1 MKKLLITATILT
13 GMMFGGITANAEEAS
28 VEQMQEQATT
38 LVEEKANEF
47 SGLETTEEMNQF
59 FEENL
64 GLIEENLDSFRN
76 EIETL
81 DKKNNEIYTYVANHQ
96 SNLGGMNISN
106 IKKISSG
113 ELTAQQ
119 ALDAERA
126 EAERVANMTDSEIYL
141 EKASKLIEGIDLN
154 TIMFA
159 LDNMFS
165 FDNVKTSKKLDALST
180 EQAYAVVKSQI
191 AIYLV
196 IMFMIIVFVIKVKT
210 NISRRPF
217 F

>member
-13 GMMFGGITANAEEAS
+13 GMVFGGITANAEES

-38 LVEEKANEF
+38 LIEEKANEF

-64 GLIEENLDSFRN
+64 GLIEENLDSFRD
-76 EIETL
+76 EIETS
-81 DKKNNEIYTYVANHQ
+81 DKKNNEIYIYVANHQ

-119 ALDAERA
+119 ALDAEKA
-126 EAERVANMTDSEIYL
+126 EAERVSTMTDSEIYL
-141 EKASKLIEGIDLN
+141 EKASKLLEGIDLN

-165 FDNVKTSKKLDALST
+165 FDNVKTSTKLDTLSP
-180 EQAYAVVKSQI
+180 EQANAVVKSQI

-196 IMFMIIVFVIKVKT
+196 IMFMIIVLAIKIKA

>member
-13 GMMFGGITANAEEAS
+13 GMVFGGITANAEEN

-38 LVEEKANEF
+38 LIEEKANEF
-47 SGLETTEEMNQF
+47 SGLETSEEMNQF

-96 SNLGGMNISN
+96 SNLGGMNIAN

-113 ELTAQQ
+113 EITAQQ
-119 ALDAERA
+119 ALDAEKA

-141 EKASKLIEGIDLN
+141 EKASKLVEGIDLN

-159 LDNMFS
+159 LNNMFS
-165 FDNVKTSKKLDALST
+165 FDNVKTSSKLDALSA
-180 EQAYAVVKSQI
+180 EQANAVVKSQI
-191 AIYLV
+191 VVYVV
-196 IMFMIIVFVIKVKT
+196 IAFMILVLAIKINTRGSK
-210 NISRRPF
+210 RPF
-217 F
+217 

>member
-1 MKKLLITATILT
+1 MKKLLITATILASLV
-13 GMMFGGITANAEEAS
+13 FGGITANAEES

-154 TIMFA
+154 NIMFA

-165 FDNVKTSKKLDALST
+165 FDNVKTSSKLDALSA
-180 EQAYAVVKSQI
+180 EQANAVVKSQI

-196 IMFMIIVFVIKVKT
+196 IMFMILVFVIKIRT
-210 NISRRPF
+210 NITRRGF
-217 F
+217 

>member
-13 GMMFGGITANAEEAS
+13 GMMFGGITANAEEAN
-28 VEQMQEQATT
+28 VEQMQEQVTT

-76 EIETL
+76 KIETL
-81 DKKNNEIYTYVANHQ
+81 DKKNNEIFTYVNKHQ
-96 SNLGGMNISN
+96 GNLVEMNIKT

-113 ELTAQQ
+113 EITAQQ
-119 ALDAERA
+119 ALDAEKA
-126 EAERVANMTDSEIYL
+126 EAERVANMTDVEIYL
-141 EKASKLIEGIDLN
+141 EKASELIEGINLN

-165 FDNVKTSKKLDALST
+165 FDNVKTSEKLDALSA
-180 EQAYAVVKSQI
+180 EQAYVVVKSQI

-196 IMFMIIVFVIKVKT
+196 IMFMIIVFIIKVST
-210 NISRRPF
+210 NRLRRPF
-217 F
+217 

>member
-1 MKKLLITATILT
+1 MKKLLITATILASLV
-13 GMMFGGITANAEEAS
+13 FGGITANAEES

-38 LVEEKANEF
+38 LIEEKANEF
-47 SGLETTEEMNQF
+47 SGLETSEEMNQF

-81 DKKNNEIYTYVANHQ
+81 DGKNNEIYTYVVNHQ
-96 SNLGGMNISN
+96 NNLGGMNVKT
-106 IKKISSG
+106 IKKISNG

-141 EKASKLIEGIDLN
+141 EKASKLVEGIDLN

-159 LDNMFS
+159 LNNMFS
-165 FDNVKTSKKLDALST
+165 FDNVKTSSKLDALSA
-180 EQAYAVVKSQI
+180 EQANAVVKSQI
-191 AIYLV
+191 VVYVV
-196 IMFMIIVFVIKVKT
+196 IAFMILVLAIKINTRGSK
-210 NISRRPF
+210 RPF
-217 F
+217 

>member
-13 GMMFGGITANAEEAS
+13 GMMFGGITANAEEVN

-38 LVEEKANEF
+38 LIEEKANEF
-47 SGLETTEEMNQF
+47 AGLETPEEMNQF

-64 GLIEENLDSFRN
+64 GLIEEGLDISRSKAENLNKISD
-76 EIETL
+76 EIF
-81 DKKNNEIYTYVANHQ
+81 TYVYNHQ
-96 SNLGGMNISN
+96 GNLVEMNIKT
-106 IKKISSG
+106 IKKISNG

-119 ALDAERA
+119 ALDAEKA
-126 EAERVANMTDSEIYL
+126 EAERASNMTDSEIYL

-210 NISRRPF
+210 NMLRRPF
-217 F
+217 

>member
-1 MKKLLITATILT
+1 MKKLLITATILASLV
-13 GMMFGGITANAEEAS
+13 FGGITANAEES

-38 LVEEKANEF
+38 LIEEKANEF

-81 DKKNNEIYTYVANHQ
+81 DGKNNEIYTYVVNHQ
-96 SNLGGMNISN
+96 NNLGGMNVKT
-106 IKKISSG
+106 IKKISNG

-141 EKASKLIEGIDLN
+141 EKASKLVEGIDLN

-159 LDNMFS
+159 LNNMFS
-165 FDNVKTSKKLDALST
+165 FDNVKTSTKLDTLNA
-180 EQAYAVVKSQI
+180 EQANAVVKSQI
-191 AIYLV
+191 VVYVV
-196 IMFMIIVFVIKVKT
+196 IAFMILVFAIKINTRGSK
-210 NISRRPF
+210 RPF
-217 F
+217 

>member
-1 MKKLLITATILT
+1 MKKLLIIATILT
-13 GMMFGGITANAEEAS
+13 SLVFGGITANAEES

-38 LVEEKANEF
+38 LIEEKANEF

-64 GLIEENLDSFRN
+64 GLIEENLDSFRD

-96 SNLGGMNISN
+96 SNLGGMNIAN

-113 ELTAQQ
+113 EITAQQ
-119 ALDAERA
+119 ALDAEKA

-141 EKASKLIEGIDLN
+141 EKASKFVEGIDLN

-159 LDNMFS
+159 LNNMFS
-165 FDNVKTSKKLDALST
+165 FDNVKTSSKLDALSA
-180 EQAYAVVKSQI
+180 EQANAVVKSQI
-191 AIYLV
+191 VVYVV
-196 IMFMIIVFVIKVKT
+196 IAFMILVLAIKINTRGSK
-210 NISRRPF
+210 RPF
-217 F
+217 

>member
-13 GMMFGGITANAEEAS
+13 GMVFGGVTASAEEVN

-38 LVEEKANEF
+38 LIEEKANEF
-47 SGLETTEEMNQF
+47 SGLETPEEMNQF
-59 FEENL
+59 FEENI

-76 EIETL
+76 EIEIL

-106 IKKISSG
+106 IKKISNG

-119 ALDAERA
+119 ALDAEKA

-141 EKASKLIEGIDLN
+141 EKASKLVEGIDLN
-154 TIMFA
+154 TIMLA

-165 FDNVKTSKKLDALST
+165 FDNVKTSTKLDALSV
-180 EQAYAVVKSQI
+180 EQANAVVKSQI
-191 AIYLV
+191 VVYVV
-196 IMFMIIVFVIKVKT
+196 IAFMILVLAIKINTRGSK
-210 NISRRPF
+210 RPF
-217 F
+217 

>member
-13 GMMFGGITANAEEAS
+13 SLVFGGITANAEEN

-38 LVEEKANEF
+38 LIEEKANEF
-47 SGLETTEEMNQF
+47 SSLETTEEMNQF

-76 EIETL
+76 EVEVL
-81 DKKNNEIYTYVANHQ
+81 DKKNNEIYAYVANHQ
-96 SNLGGMNISN
+96 SNLGGMNIEN
-106 IKKISSG
+106 IKKISNG
-113 ELTAQQ
+113 EITAQQ
-119 ALDAERA
+119 ALDAEKA
-126 EAERVANMTDSEIYL
+126 EAERVANMTESEIYL
-141 EKASKLIEGIDLN
+141 EKASKLLEGIDLN
-154 TIMFA
+154 TIIFA

-165 FDNVKTSKKLDALST
+165 FDNVKTSTKLDTLSP
-180 EQAYAVVKSQI
+180 EQANAVVKSQI

-196 IMFMIIVFVIKVKT
+196 IMFMIIVLAIKIKA

>member
-13 GMMFGGITANAEEAS
+13 GMVFGGITANAEES

-47 SGLETTEEMNQF
+47 SGLETSEEMNQF

-96 SNLGGMNISN
+96 SNLGGMNIAN

-119 ALDAERA
+119 ALDSEKA
-126 EAERVANMTDSEIYL
+126 EAERVSNMTDSEIYL
-141 EKASKLIEGIDLN
+141 EKASKLVEGIDLN

-165 FDNVKTSKKLDALST
+165 FDNVKTSTKLDALNA
-180 EQAYAVVKSQI
+180 EQANAVVKSQI
-191 AIYLV
+191 VVYVV
-196 IMFMIIVFVIKVKT
+196 IAFMILVLAIKINTRGSK
-210 NISRRPF
+210 RPF
-217 F
+217 

>member
-13 GMMFGGITANAEEAS
+13 GMMFGGITANAEEAN

-47 SGLETTEEMNQF
+47 SGLETPEEMNHF

-76 EIETL
+76 EVEVL
-81 DKKNNEIYTYVANHQ
+81 DKKNNEIYAYVANHQ
-96 SNLGGMNISN
+96 SNLGGMNIEN
-106 IKKISSG
+106 IKKISNG
-113 ELTAQQ
+113 EITAQQ
-119 ALDAERA
+119 ALDAEKA
-126 EAERVANMTDSEIYL
+126 EAERVANMTESEIYL

-165 FDNVKTSKKLDALST
+165 FDNVKTSTKLDALSA
-180 EQAYAVVKSQI
+180 EQANAVVKSQI
-191 AIYLV
+191 VVYVVIAFMILVLV
-196 IMFMIIVFVIKVKT
+196 IKINTRGSK
-210 NISRRPF
+210 RPF
-217 F
+217 

>member
-13 GMMFGGITANAEEAS
+13 GMMFGGITANAEEAN

-47 SGLETTEEMNQF
+47 SGLETPEEMNQF

-76 EIETL
+76 EVEVL
-81 DKKNNEIYTYVANHQ
+81 DKKNNEIYAYVANHQ
-96 SNLGGMNISN
+96 SNLGGMNIEN
-106 IKKISSG
+106 IKKISNG
-113 ELTAQQ
+113 EITAQQ
-119 ALDAERA
+119 ALDAEKA
-126 EAERVANMTDSEIYL
+126 EAERVANMTESEIYL

-165 FDNVKTSKKLDALST
+165 FDNVKTSTKLDALSA
-180 EQAYAVVKSQI
+180 EQANAVVKSQI
-191 AIYLV
+191 VVYVV
-196 IMFMIIVFVIKVKT
+196 IAFMILVWVIKINTRGSKK
-210 NISRRPF
+210 PF
-217 F
+217 

>member
-13 GMMFGGITANAEEAS
+13 GMMFGGITANAEEAN

-81 DKKNNEIYTYVANHQ
+81 DGKNNEIYTYVVNHQ
-96 SNLGGMNISN
+96 NNLGGMNVKT
-106 IKKISSG
+106 IKKISNG

-141 EKASKLIEGIDLN
+141 EKASKLVEGIDLN

-159 LDNMFS
+159 LNNMFS
-165 FDNVKTSKKLDALST
+165 FDNVKTSTKLDALSA
-180 EQAYAVVKSQI
+180 EQANAVVKSQI

-196 IMFMIIVFVIKVKT
+196 IMFMILVFVIKIRT
-210 NISRRPF
+210 NITRRGF
-217 F
+217 

>member
-13 GMMFGGITANAEEAS
+13 GMMFGGITANAEEAN

-47 SGLETTEEMNQF
+47 SGLETPEEMNQF

-76 EIETL
+76 EVEVL
-81 DKKNNEIYTYVANHQ
+81 DKKNNEIYAYVANHQ
-96 SNLGGMNISN
+96 SNLGGMNIEN
-106 IKKISSG
+106 IKKISNG
-113 ELTAQQ
+113 EITAQQ
-119 ALDAERA
+119 ALDAEKA
-126 EAERVANMTDSEIYL
+126 EAERVANMTESEIYL
-141 EKASKLIEGIDLN
+141 EKASKLLEGIDLN

-165 FDNVKTSKKLDALST
+165 FDNVKTSTKLDTLSP
-180 EQAYAVVKSQI
+180 EQANAVVKSQI

-196 IMFMIIVFVIKVKT
+196 IMFMIIVLAIKIKA

>member
-13 GMMFGGITANAEEAS
+13 GMVFGGITANAEET

-47 SGLETTEEMNQF
+47 SGLETPEEMNQF

-81 DKKNNEIYTYVANHQ
+81 DKKNNEIYIYVANHQ
-96 SNLGGMNISN
+96 SNLGGMDIAN

-119 ALDAERA
+119 ALDSEKA
-126 EAERVANMTDSEIYL
+126 EAERVSNMTDSEIYL
-141 EKASKLIEGIDLN
+141 EKASKLVEGIDLN

-165 FDNVKTSKKLDALST
+165 FDNVKTSTKLDTLNA
-180 EQAYAVVKSQI
+180 EQANAVVKSQI

-196 IMFMIIVFVIKVKT
+196 IMFMILVFAIKINTRGSK
-210 NISRRPF
+210 RPF
-217 F
+217 

>member
-13 GMMFGGITANAEEAS
+13 GMMFGGITANAEEAN

-47 SGLETTEEMNQF
+47 SGLETPEEMNQF

-96 SNLGGMNISN
+96 SNLGGMNIAN

-113 ELTAQQ
+113 EITAQQ
-119 ALDAERA
+119 ALDAEKA

-141 EKASKLIEGIDLN
+141 EKASKLVEGIDLN

-159 LDNMFS
+159 LNNMFS
-165 FDNVKTSKKLDALST
+165 FDNVKTSSKLDALSA
-180 EQAYAVVKSQI
+180 EQANAVVKSQI
-191 AIYLV
+191 VVYVV
-196 IMFMIIVFVIKVKT
+196 IAFMILVLAIKINTRGSK
-210 NISRRPF
+210 RPF
-217 F
+217 

>member
-1 MKKLLITATILT
+1 MKKLLITATILASLV
-13 GMMFGGITANAEEAS
+13 FGGITANAEES

-38 LVEEKANEF
+38 LIEEKANEF
-47 SGLETTEEMNQF
+47 SGLETSEEMNQF

-64 GLIEENLDSFRN
+64 GLIKENLDSFRN

-81 DKKNNEIYTYVANHQ
+81 DGKNNEIYTYVVNHQ
-96 SNLGGMNISN
+96 NNLGGMNVKT
-106 IKKISSG
+106 IKKISNG

-159 LDNMFS
+159 LNNMFS
-165 FDNVKTSKKLDALST
+165 FDNVKTSTKLDTLSA
-180 EQAYAVVKSQI
+180 EQANAVVKSQI

-196 IMFMIIVFVIKVKT
+196 IMFMILVLVIKIRT
-210 NISRRPF
+210 NITRRGF
-217 F
+217 

>member
-13 GMMFGGITANAEEAS
+13 GMMFGGITANAEEAN

-47 SGLETTEEMNQF
+47 SGLETPEEMNQF

-64 GLIEENLDSFRN
+64 GLIEENLDSFRD
-76 EIETL
+76 EIETA
-81 DKKNNEIYTYVANHQ
+81 DKKNNEIYAYVANHQ
-96 SNLGGMNISN
+96 SNLGGMNIEN
-106 IKKISSG
+106 IKKISNG
-113 ELTAQQ
+113 EITAQQ
-119 ALDAERA
+119 ALDAEKA
-126 EAERVANMTDSEIYL
+126 EAERVANMTESEIYL

-165 FDNVKTSKKLDALST
+165 FDNVKTSTKLDALSA
-180 EQAYAVVKSQI
+180 EQANAVVKSQI
-191 AIYLV
+191 VVYVV
-196 IMFMIIVFVIKVKT
+196 IAFMILVWVIKINTRGSK
-210 NISRRPF
+210 RPF
-217 F
+217 

>member
-13 GMMFGGITANAEEAS
+13 GMVFGGITANAEES

-47 SGLETTEEMNQF
+47 SGLETPEEMNQF

-81 DKKNNEIYTYVANHQ
+81 DKKNNEIYIYVANHQ
-96 SNLGGMNISN
+96 SNLGGMDIAN

-119 ALDAERA
+119 ALDSEKA
-126 EAERVANMTDSEIYL
+126 EAERVSNMTDSEIYL
-141 EKASKLIEGIDLN
+141 EKASKLVEGIDLN

-159 LDNMFS
+159 LNNMFS
-165 FDNVKTSKKLDALST
+165 FDNVKTSTKLDTLNA
-180 EQAYAVVKSQI
+180 EQANAVVKSQI

-196 IMFMIIVFVIKVKT
+196 IMFMILVLAIKIKT
-210 NISRRPF
+210 NITRRPF
-217 F
+217 

>member
-13 GMMFGGITANAEEAS
+13 GMVFGGITANAEES

-38 LVEEKANEF
+38 LIEEKANEF

-64 GLIEENLDSFRN
+64 GLIEENLDSFRD
-76 EIETL
+76 EIETS
-81 DKKNNEIYTYVANHQ
+81 DKKNNEIYIYVANHQ
-96 SNLGGMNISN
+96 SNLGGMDISN

-119 ALDAERA
+119 ALDAEKA
-126 EAERVANMTDSEIYL
+126 EAERVSNMTDSEIYL
-141 EKASKLIEGIDLN
+141 EKASKLVEGIDLN

-165 FDNVKTSKKLDALST
+165 FDNVKTSTKLDTLNA
-180 EQAYAVVKSQI
+180 EQANAVVKSQI

-196 IMFMIIVFVIKVKT
+196 IMFMILVLAIKIKT
-210 NISRRPF
+210 NITRRPF
-217 F
+217 

>member
-13 GMMFGGITANAEEAS
+13 GMVFGGITANAEEN

-38 LVEEKANEF
+38 LIEEKANEF
-47 SGLETTEEMNQF
+47 SGLETSEEMNQF

-76 EIETL
+76 EVEVL
-81 DKKNNEIYTYVANHQ
+81 DKKNNEIYAYVANHQ
-96 SNLGGMNISN
+96 SNLGGMNIEN
-106 IKKISSG
+106 IKKISNG
-113 ELTAQQ
+113 EITAQQ
-119 ALDAERA
+119 ALDAEKA
-126 EAERVANMTDSEIYL
+126 EAERVANMTESEIYL

-165 FDNVKTSKKLDALST
+165 FDNVKTSTKLDALSA
-180 EQAYAVVKSQI
+180 EQANAVVKSQI
-191 AIYLV
+191 VVYVVIAFMILVLV
-196 IMFMIIVFVIKVKT
+196 IKINTRGSK
-210 NISRRPF
+210 RPF
-217 F
+217 

>member
-1 MKKLLITATILT
+1 MKKLLITATILASLV
-13 GMMFGGITANAEEAS
+13 FGGITANAEES

-38 LVEEKANEF
+38 LIEEKANEF

-96 SNLGGMNISN
+96 SNLGGMNIAN

-113 ELTAQQ
+113 EITAQQ

-141 EKASKLIEGIDLN
+141 EKASKLVEGIDLN

-159 LDNMFS
+159 LNNMFS
-165 FDNVKTSKKLDALST
+165 FDNVKTSSKLDALSA
-180 EQAYAVVKSQI
+180 EQANAVVKSQI
-191 AIYLV
+191 VVYVV
-196 IMFMIIVFVIKVKT
+196 IAFMILVLAIKINTRGSK
-210 NISRRPF
+210 RPF
-217 F
+217 

>member
-13 GMMFGGITANAEEAS
+13 GMVFGGITTVNAEEN
-28 VEQMQEQATT
+28 VEQMQEQATA

-47 SGLETTEEMNQF
+47 SKIETVEEMNQF

-64 GLIEENLDSFRN
+64 GLIEENLDSFKVQIDALN
-76 EIETL
+76 A
-81 DKKNNEIYTYVANHQ
+81 KNNEIYAYVANHQ
-96 SNLGGMNISN
+96 SNLGNMNIEN

-113 ELTAQQ
+113 EITAQQ

-126 EAERVANMTDSEIYL
+126 EAERLANMSDVEIFV
-141 EKASKLIEGIDLN
+141 EKASKFAEGIDLN

-165 FDNVKTSKKLDALST
+165 FDNVKTSTKLDALSVD
-180 EQAYAVVKSQI
+180 QANAVVKSQI
-191 AIYLV
+191 VVYVFIA
-196 IMFMIIVFVIKVKT
+196 FMLLMLVIKVNTKG
-210 NISRRPF
+210 SKRPF
-217 F
+217 

>member
-13 GMMFGGITANAEEAS
+13 GMMFGGITANAEEAN

-76 EIETL
+76 EIEVL
-81 DKKNNEIYTYVANHQ
+81 DKKNNEIYAYVANHQ
-96 SNLGGMNISN
+96 SNLGGMNIEN

-113 ELTAQQ
+113 EITAQQ
-119 ALDAERA
+119 ALDAEKA

-141 EKASKLIEGIDLN
+141 EKASKLVEGIDLN

-159 LDNMFS
+159 LNNMFS
-165 FDNVKTSKKLDALST
+165 FDNVKTSSKLDALSA
-180 EQAYAVVKSQI
+180 EQANAVVKSQI
-191 AIYLV
+191 VVYVV
-196 IMFMIIVFVIKVKT
+196 IAFMILVFIIKIKT

-217 F
+217 

>member
-13 GMMFGGITANAEEAS
+13 GMMFGGITANAEEN

-38 LVEEKANEF
+38 LIEEKANEF
-47 SGLETTEEMNQF
+47 SGLETTEDMNQF

-96 SNLGGMNISN
+96 SNLGGMDISN

-113 ELTAQQ
+113 EITAQQ
-119 ALDAERA
+119 ALDSEKA

-141 EKASKLIEGIDLN
+141 EKASKLVEGIDLN

-165 FDNVKTSKKLDALST
+165 FDNVKTSTKLDALSV
-180 EQAYAVVKSQI
+180 EQANAVVKSQI
-191 AIYLV
+191 VVYVV
-196 IMFMIIVFVIKVKT
+196 IAFMILVLAIKINTRVSK
-210 NISRRPF
+210 RPF
-217 F
+217 

>member
-13 GMMFGGITANAEEAS
+13 GMVFGGITANAEES

-38 LVEEKANEF
+38 LIEEKANEF

-64 GLIEENLDSFRN
+64 GLIEENLDSFRD
-76 EIETL
+76 EIETS
-81 DKKNNEIYTYVANHQ
+81 DKKNNEIYIYVANHQ

-119 ALDAERA
+119 ALDAEKA
-126 EAERVANMTDSEIYL
+126 EAERVSTMTDSEIYL
-141 EKASKLIEGIDLN
+141 EKASKLVEGIDLN

-165 FDNVKTSKKLDALST
+165 FDNVKTSTKLDTLSA
-180 EQAYAVVKSQI
+180 EQANAVVKSQI

-196 IMFMIIVFVIKVKT
+196 IMFMILVLAIKIKT
-210 NISRRPF
+210 NITRRPF
-217 F
+217 

>member
-1 MKKLLITATILT
+1 MKKLLITATILASLV
-13 GMMFGGITANAEEAS
+13 FGGITANAEEN

-38 LVEEKANEF
+38 LIEEKANEF

-64 GLIEENLDSFRN
+64 GLIEENLDSFRDK
-76 EIETL
+76 IETL

-96 SNLGGMNISN
+96 SNLGGMNIAN

-113 ELTAQQ
+113 EITAQQ
-119 ALDAERA
+119 ALDAEKA

-141 EKASKLIEGIDLN
+141 EKASKLVEGIDLN

-159 LDNMFS
+159 LNNMFS
-165 FDNVKTSKKLDALST
+165 FDNVKTSTKLDTLNA
-180 EQAYAVVKSQI
+180 EQANAVVKSQI
-191 AIYLV
+191 VVYVV
-196 IMFMIIVFVIKVKT
+196 IAFMILVFAIKINTRGLK
-210 NISRRPF
+210 RPF
-217 F
+217 

>member
-1 MKKLLITATILT
+1 MKKLLITATILASLV
-13 GMMFGGITANAEEAS
+13 FGGITANAEEN

-38 LVEEKANEF
+38 LIEEKANEF
-47 SGLETTEEMNQF
+47 SSLETTEDMNQF

-113 ELTAQQ
+113 EITAQQ
-119 ALDAERA
+119 ALDTEKA

-141 EKASKLIEGIDLN
+141 EKASKLVEGIDLN

-165 FDNVKTSKKLDALST
+165 FDNVKTSTKLDALSV
-180 EQAYAVVKSQI
+180 EQANAVVKSQI
-191 AIYLV
+191 VVYVV
-196 IMFMIIVFVIKVKT
+196 IAFMILMLAIKINTRGSK
-210 NISRRPF
+210 RPF
-217 F
+217 

>member
-1 MKKLLITATILT
+1 MKKLLITATILASLV
-13 GMMFGGITANAEEAS
+13 FGGITANAEES

-38 LVEEKANEF
+38 LIEEKANEF
-47 SGLETTEEMNQF
+47 SGLETSEEMNQF

-81 DKKNNEIYTYVANHQ
+81 DKKNNEIYIYVANHQ
-96 SNLGGMNISN
+96 SNLGGMNVKT
-106 IKKISSG
+106 IKKISNG

-141 EKASKLIEGIDLN
+141 EKASKLVEGIDLN

-159 LDNMFS
+159 LNNMFS
-165 FDNVKTSKKLDALST
+165 FDNVKTSTKLDALSA
-180 EQAYAVVKSQI
+180 EQANAVVKSQI

-196 IMFMIIVFVIKVKT
+196 IMFMVIVFIIKIKT

-217 F
+217 